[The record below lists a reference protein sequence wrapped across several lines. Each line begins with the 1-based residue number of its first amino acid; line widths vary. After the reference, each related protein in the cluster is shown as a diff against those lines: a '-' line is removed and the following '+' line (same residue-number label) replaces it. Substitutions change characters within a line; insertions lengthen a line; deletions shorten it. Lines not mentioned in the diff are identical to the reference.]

1 MQSPL
6 NPAQQSSPNIKDQP
20 PVWNQ
25 PVMAWFCGL
34 LLRSLA
40 SGGFGSSFWLK
51 KDLQHGRSQQQ
62 HKKCQ
67 TEIKSLVK
75 RPELDARERAY
86 LSPPSSQNWLGRGGG
101 GGLKAVTPTVSPI
114 KYIFFG
120 ADNRLQSMFW
130 ACQEGIASHSA
141 GWRVLK
147 VHPHRVFLEAGKK
160 GAWFSS
166 KRNFS
171 SSSQGL
177 SGCLL
182 NCFELAGYFDLG

>member
-1 MQSPL
+1 MKHSFCLDSSSISKASCLVCEKKIWRTQTLVISSTVDKESSTHACMYMQSPL
-6 NPAQQSSPNIKDQP
+6 NPAQQLSPNIKDQP

-51 KDLQHGRSQQQ
+51 KDLQHCRSQQQ

-101 GGLKAVTPTVSPI
+101 V
-114 KYIFFG
+114 
-120 ADNRLQSMFW
+120 
-130 ACQEGIASHSA
+130 
-141 GWRVLK
+141 VLK
-147 VHPHRVFLEAGKK
+147 L
-160 GAWFSS
+160 
-166 KRNFS
+166 
-171 SSSQGL
+171 
-177 SGCLL
+177 
-182 NCFELAGYFDLG
+182 